1 MLAIR
6 GDMIRLSGAA
16 YSAGPDSSARFGETN
31 APETIDDTNRNEMNP
46 VTHYQIAKASASP
59 VQHDPGTLPNR
70 LLTTWSCLPTPVTRK
85 ELTLSTPVFTLIDGS
100 STSPTAL

>member
-16 YSAGPDSSARFGETN
+16 YSAGPDFSARFGETD

-46 VTHYQIAKASASP
+46 VTY
-59 VQHDPGTLPNR
+59 LPDR
-70 LLTTWSCLPTPVTRK
+70 KGRCLPRSAPPRRVA
-85 ELTLSTPVFTLIDGS
+85 ES
-100 STSPTAL
+100 SAYNMKLFADTSYPEETYSFNASVYTH

>member
-31 APETIDDTNRNEMNP
+31 APETIDDTNHP
-46 VTHYQIAKASASP
+46 VTYSRIAKASASP
-59 VQHDPGTLPNR
+59 VQHHPGALPNR